1 MDTQLIPTV
10 AFFFYGYFL
19 VIAMFAIFS
28 LLIIYHLLRFGF
40 FSLIN
45 ITVILAYLAI
55 SFALISYSFTVIYG
69 FDWSLPLMDPAIFGN
84 ISDSVSSMKL

>member
-10 AFFFYGYFL
+10 AFFFYGYFFVL
-19 VIAMFAIFS
+19 AVFVIFS
-28 LLIIYHLLRFGF
+28 LMIIYHLLRFGF

-45 ITVILAYLAI
+45 ITVIVAYLAV

-69 FDWSLPLMDPAIFGN
+69 FDWSIQLMDPAIFSN
-84 ISDSVSSMKL
+84 ITDSVSAMKL

>member
-10 AFFFYGYFL
+10 AFFFYGYFF
-19 VIAMFAIFS
+19 VIAVFAIFS

-40 FSLIN
+40 LSLIN
-45 ITVILAYLAI
+45 ITVIVAYLAV

-69 FDWSLPLMDPAIFGN
+69 FDWSIQLMDPAIFGN
-84 ISDSVSSMKL
+84 ITDSVSATKP